1 MWSVLKSA
9 WQNSLGTF
17 PVETQRLLCG
27 PTIKFR
33 STEINW
39 KHAFQVANIW
49 THIMLRK
56 ITWRLKVSHVSDP
69 KGSDFCGRLDLFEIP
84 QCLCLVIGYQ
94 LSTVQLQWTNST
106 SRPSLSNFQWYFQ
119 SFLLYQSQF
128 GPSLGAFHRPELQ
141 PCSNESSSACSI
153 ETQTGGKVTPE
164 ATKWEPSWT
173 ARWCPALEA
182 VSTHLPLHVRRD
194 VPDLQLT
201 VPGERTRE
209 REGWGMDKGGGREEI
224 DEGRWGRRGE
234 KDS

>member
-1 MWSVLKSA
+1 MT
-9 WQNSLGTF
+9 NH
-17 PVETQRLLCG
+17 LLCSYIE
-27 PTIKFR
+27 PIQPR
-33 STEINW
+33 D
-39 KHAFQVANIW
+39 
-49 THIMLRK
+49 LR
-56 ITWRLKVSHVSDP
+56 
-69 KGSDFCGRLDLFEIP
+69 
-84 QCLCLVIGYQ
+84 YQ
-94 LSTVQLQWTNST
+94 T
-106 SRPSLSNFQWYFQ
+106 SSGIFK